1 MGSKGKGSAV
11 PKMIGAGS
19 SMSQIKLL
27 IALDALL
34 REGSVSAA
42 AASLGLQVSAV
53 SRILGELREH
63 YDDPILVR
71 TGRGMRPTPFAEAL
85 RLRVRAF
92 SVETDALLSP
102 AGKSPAASSMP
113 AAEGAWHGKGLIAP
127 LPLGVTPVDHLD
139 ASPTQEHH
147 ARRLAEIG
155 GNADPHR
162 RLARYIA
169 TTAPGPGRSRP
180 LTVDEARDA
189 VSIILEGQGDPIQV
203 GALLMTIHYRGPTAG
218 ELAGFADGIRNSIK
232 GVSSS
237 AIRPDLDWP
246 AYVSPRLQTA
256 PWFIHSARLV
266 AMAGYKVLMHG
277 HFGGGPDSGKLE
289 TAAGDADIPV
299 CQSVAEVEAAFQDGN
314 LAYMPIGA
322 IAPQVQ
328 SLLALYPLFQMRNP
342 LNAAVNLINPLLASA
357 SVVGASQASRRDL
370 YRDAAREL
378 ELENIAVIGS
388 TRDIAELT
396 PDRAVKIF
404 RLAGGQSVDTVVP
417 AVRTG
422 RAGTTGMLS
431 QREYWRAVWSG
442 AARDAKAEAV
452 ILHTAATALL
462 SLSGK
467 MEAKFEDCL
476 ERASDLWSRRNPRRT
491 GKIDYRSTGA
501 GRIAPVMALVSALA
515 LAALPDM
522 ASAQQKGDR
531 PNGLG
536 AFEGSNQV
544 SETHG
549 RWQLTCGVSNMQKLC
564 VIGQP
569 LTLEGTVQEASI
581 ELTPVDVTRAQAVI
595 TLPFAIDIS
604 RGVKLAVDRG
614 VPAASLSIQGCSEYG
629 CHAAAIVEPG
639 LLQAMR
645 SGSEL
650 RLVATG
656 LEDGREIAFR
666 ANLEGLETAA
676 NRAVALS
683 K

>member
-1 MGSKGKGSAV
+1 
-11 PKMIGAGS
+11 
-19 SMSQIKLL
+19 MSQIKLL

-42 AASLGLQVSAV
+42 AASLGMQVSAV
-53 SRILGELREH
+53 SRILGELRDH

-102 AGKSPAASSMP
+102 AANNPAVAGTQP
-113 AAEGAWHGKGLIAP
+113 TGGDWHGRGLLKA
-127 LPLGVTPVDHLD
+127 LPLGVTPVDQLD
-139 ASPTQEHH
+139 AAPTPDSH
-147 ARRLAEIG
+147 ARRLAAIG
-155 GNADPHR
+155 DNADPHR

-189 VSIILEGQGDPIQV
+189 VSIILEGQGDPIQI
-203 GALLMTIHYRGPTAG
+203 GALLMTIQYRGPTAG

-232 GVSSS
+232 GVSMST
-237 AIRPDLDWP
+237 IRPDLDWP

-277 HFGGGPDSGKLE
+277 HFGGGPANGKLE

-299 CQSVAEVEAAFQDGN
+299 CISVHEVEAAFQYGN
-314 LAYMPIGA
+314 IAYMPIGA

-328 SLLALYPLFQMRNP
+328 SLLALYPLFEMRNP
-342 LNAAVNLINPLLASA
+342 LNAAVNLINPLIAPA

-378 ELENIAVIGS
+378 EVENIAVIGS
-388 TRDIAELT
+388 TRDIAELA
-396 PDRAVKIF
+396 PDKAVKIF

-442 AARDAKAEAV
+442 AARDPKAETV

-462 SLSGK
+462 SLSGRV
-467 MEAKFEDCL
+467 EARFEDCL
-476 ERASDLWSRRNPRRT
+476 EKASDLWARRNPRRA
-491 GKIDYRSTGA
+491 GKINYRVNGP
-501 GRIAPVMALVSALA
+501 GRIAPAIALVSSLAFAL
-515 LAALPDM
+515 LPDL
-522 ASAQQKGDR
+522 ASAQHKGDR
-531 PNGLG
+531 SNGLG

-544 SETHG
+544 SEIHG
-549 RWQLTCGVSNMQKLC
+549 RWQLTCGVSNMKKLC

-569 LTLEGTVQEASI
+569 LRLEGVSQQASI
-581 ELTPVDVTRAQAVI
+581 ELTPVDAGRAQTVI
-595 TLPFAIDIS
+595 TLPFSIDIASGVKIAIDQ
-604 RGVKLAVDRG
+604 
-614 VPAASLSIQGCSEYG
+614 AAPSTSLSIQGCSEYG
-629 CHAAAIVEPG
+629 CHAAAIIEPE
-639 LLQAMR
+639 LLQKLHT
-645 SGSEL
+645 GTEL

-656 LEDGREIAFR
+656 LDDKKEVAFHADLDGLAAASSR
-666 ANLEGLETAA
+666 ALT
-676 NRAVALS
+676 LS

>member
-1 MGSKGKGSAV
+1 MGSKDKSSAV
-11 PKMIGAGS
+11 PKMIGTGS

-102 AGKSPAASSMP
+102 AGNSLAVSSMP
-113 AAEGAWHGKGLIAP
+113 AAEGAWHGKGVIAP
-127 LPLGVTPVDHLD
+127 LPLGVTPADHLD
-139 ASPTQEHH
+139 AAPTPEHH
-147 ARRLAEIG
+147 AKRLAEIG

-189 VSIILEGQGDPIQV
+189 VAIILEGQGDPIQV

-232 GVSSS
+232 GISSKT
-237 AIRPDLDWP
+237 IRPDLDWP
-246 AYVSPRLQTA
+246 AYVSPRLQTS

-289 TAAGDADIPV
+289 AAAGDADIPV
-299 CQSVAEVEAAFQDGN
+299 SLSVREVEAAFQDGN
-314 LAYMPIGA
+314 IAYMPIGA

-342 LNAAVNLINPLLASA
+342 LNAAVNLINPLAASA

-462 SLSGK
+462 ALSGK
-467 MEAKFEDCL
+467 VEAKFEDCL
-476 ERASDLWSRRNPRRT
+476 EKATDLWARRNPRRT
-491 GKIDYRSTGA
+491 GKTDHRTAGL
-501 GRIAPVMALVSALA
+501 GRIAPVMALLSALA
-515 LAALPDM
+515 LAALPDL
-522 ASAQQKGDR
+522 ALAQQKDDR

-544 SETHG
+544 NEMHG
-549 RWQLTCGVSNMQKLC
+549 RWQLTCGISNMQKIC

-569 LTLEGTVQEASI
+569 LTFEGTAREASI
-581 ELTPVDVTRAQAVI
+581 ELTPVDTTRAQAVI
-595 TLPFAIDIS
+595 TLPFTIDIAG
-604 RGVKLAVDRG
+604 GVKLIVDQG
-614 VPAASLSIQGCSEYG
+614 APVASLSIQGCSEYG
-629 CHAAAIVEPG
+629 CHAAAIVERE
-639 LLQAMR
+639 LLQTLR
-645 SGSEL
+645 TGTEL
-650 RLVATG
+650 RLVVTG
-656 LEDGREIAFR
+656 LEDKKEVAFSADLDGLAAAGDR
-666 ANLEGLETAA
+666 ALT
-676 NRAVALS
+676 LS
-683 K
+683 R